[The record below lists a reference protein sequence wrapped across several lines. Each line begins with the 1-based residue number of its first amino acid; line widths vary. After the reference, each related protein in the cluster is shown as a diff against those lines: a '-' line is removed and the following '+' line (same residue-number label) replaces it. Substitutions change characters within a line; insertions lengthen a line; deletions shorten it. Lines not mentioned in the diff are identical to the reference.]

1 MRNLKRALSLGLTAA
16 MISGLMVMGSSA
28 ASYAD
33 VTSED
38 NVEAIDVLEAVGIMI
53 GDENGNFNP
62 DQNVTRNEMAVV
74 MSNLM
79 EYNVASYRG
88 TSPFTD
94 VPSWAEPY
102 VAACWT
108 NGITAGTS
116 ATTYGG
122 DQTVTTAQAALMLM
136 KALGYFQYAQDFGN
150 DWQLATV
157 RRGNDIGLFAGVDSG
172 VEQAMTRNDVA
183 QLVLNTLEAGTVQAT
198 TNGNFTIG
206 DVTVATSVQYDF
218 ITSGE
223 SFARA
228 INEEL
233 YTSNDGTVSTGS
245 IVQLGEQLY
254 RGDLIKHE
262 DQDKFGRPAN
272 IWEYNGREI
281 GTYEDEASFTY
292 TAKVNSKALYN
303 DVGRAAAENYEWFV
317 YKNGDEVEDY
327 GKGDLAANRSN
338 DDDDFVALE
347 VGGSNYTGTGVLTQV
362 YVDNLDEEVY
372 VSIMDTYAGEVT
384 SVDEDSVTIRQLK
397 PTDKA
402 NPSLDSRTFE
412 MASPDF
418 ENGDIVLYT
427 QASGGLMSV
436 VAAESVSGVVNA
448 YQVKDQND
456 DRDSYAELDDTRY
469 TYSFNMVNNLENDT
483 DEYPSGLGDDY
494 VFYLDTYGNLIAF
507 EGVESIDD
515 FLFVERT
522 HENVVGVQAYVTFAD
537 GTQQA
542 IDVDEVRGNG
552 NNASYEDA
560 IEAGGGHNYGDDGV
574 VAVNGVYTFTEDN
587 GIYSLT
593 ALDNGM
599 QNNEYSDLLAPTGYT
614 NFFADNDSIIENGEG
629 AYAIKQGHSRIY
641 PVVASDPDGDGTY
654 TFAETAAGSYAVN
667 SATTFVDV
675 DAGEVY
681 IGYDAVPTYGAVNAV
696 TVSNQQGVAKLVFIY
711 NQYDKSNAGIYF
723 FVGSDSNH
731 NYKDGN
737 VTIRRYDDAYIGGEK
752 VEGGLETRGLP
763 VLLENSIYEITS
775 MNANDQVTDV
785 RLVLD
790 NVGADALISIA
801 GGAPTGNRQA
811 LSVANH
817 EIQLAAPL
825 AEFQNKSIFN
835 WDDETVFTTIET
847 EYDRTGTV
855 VVADVKPG
863 DINDINIPSN
873 NAWVYIVDV
882 NDASNVAPTAT
893 QVFIVLVPNA
903 DDLAVVS
910 FRGDTANYTVNGNA
924 AATATVSAVKGND
937 ISFNLAANTG
947 FAITRVEDANG
958 NVLTGTSTGTY
969 TLQNVERNTYVTVTT
984 EVNNSATLNIDT
996 LDNAY
1001 ITTIGGDV
1009 AEVYGPGDVTFASGT
1024 ANITVMWDTGANGD
1038 NKFVSYNG
1046 QVLTP
1051 NRSDSTNNADTYRF
1065 PIVTGAELVV
1075 KTIDTYTLSL
1085 PTGVSASWNA
1095 DAANE
1100 IIAGSIAANGTGE
1113 VPAGA
1118 EVTLSGL
1125 PTNGYL
1131 QAGTE
1136 YVTADASATQ
1146 GDKTFTMNGDV
1157 TIAATLYN
1165 YVTVAVDASGANVAT
1180 NLGGLTV
1187 SENYVGTFV
1196 VNGNAETIRFA
1207 LSGTGTVVHNNIEMQ
1222 MTPQT
1227 GVASTNYSSAGVL
1240 LNVGDTES
1248 TSISPSKDD
1257 RVTINSSVT
1266 TADVVLTY
1274 TLSTT

>member
-38 NVEAIDVLEAVGIMI
+38 NVEAIEVLESVGIMI

-303 DVGRAAAENYEWFV
+303 DVDRAAAENYEWFV

-427 QASGGLMSV
+427 QASGELMSV

-448 YQVKDQND
+448 YQVKDQTD

-593 ALDNGM
+593 ALEASPYSGGANDGM
-599 QNNEYSDLLAPTGYT
+599 DNNEYTDLIAPASATT
-614 NFFADNDSIIENGEG
+614 NFFDDNDSIIEAGEG

-675 DAGEVY
+675 DSGEVY

-893 QVFIVLVPNA
+893 QVFIVLRPDA
-903 DDLAVVS
+903 DDLATVS
-910 FRGDTANYTVNGNA
+910 FAGSASTTYTVTG
-924 AATATVSAVKGND
+924 ATSVVKGGD
-937 ISFNLAANTG
+937 ATFTISAEPGYAVISVKDADGNEMAPNAGTTNQYTIRNL
-947 FAITRVEDANG
+947 
-958 NVLTGTSTGTY
+958 
-969 TLQNVERNTYVTVTT
+969 ERNTTVYVTTKATYSLNVIQNQSARVSFVGNTEASYDSVNGKINGVTVGET
-984 EVNNSATLNIDT
+984 LTLDIDFLQSVISANLDVVKYQGQVIEPYSDGTYDIVVANGATLEIGLETAELKLPAGVTATWAADAT
-996 LDNAY
+996 LGIEASASP
-1001 ITTIGGDV
+1001 V
-1009 AEVYGPGDVTFASGT
+1009 SGT
-1024 ANITVMWDTGANGD
+1024 
-1038 NKFVSYNG
+1038 S
-1046 QVLTP
+1046 QVP
-1051 NRSDSTNNADTYRF
+1051 
-1065 PIVTGAELVV
+1065 VGAELTLATEAGYGSWAKDGTALDTSRTMTDAGLVV
-1075 KTIDTYTLSL
+1075 FD
-1085 PTGVSASWNA
+1085 
-1095 DAANE
+1095 
-1100 IIAGSIAANGTGE
+1100 
-1113 VPAGA
+1113 
-1118 EVTLSGL
+1118 
-1125 PTNGYL
+1125 
-1131 QAGTE
+1131 
-1136 YVTADASATQ
+1136 
-1146 GDKTFTMNGDV
+1146 
-1157 TIAATLYN
+1157 
-1165 YVTVAVDASGANVAT
+1165 
-1180 NLGGLTV
+1180 
-1187 SENYVGTFV
+1187 SEFGWF
-1196 VNGNAETIRFA
+1196 R
-1207 LSGTGTVVHNNIEMQ
+1207 
-1222 MTPQT
+1222 
-1227 GVASTNYSSAGVL
+1227 
-1240 LNVGDTES
+1240 
-1248 TSISPSKDD
+1248 
-1257 RVTINSSVT
+1257 
-1266 TADVVLTY
+1266 VVLTEAGSDSSDLWDFSVPALY
-1274 TLSTT
+1274 LKPGETSEEVFYGSENNGGWTNWYATTATSGFTVNSTASTDDTGITFTVTANTLTSDTSIGINWSNT